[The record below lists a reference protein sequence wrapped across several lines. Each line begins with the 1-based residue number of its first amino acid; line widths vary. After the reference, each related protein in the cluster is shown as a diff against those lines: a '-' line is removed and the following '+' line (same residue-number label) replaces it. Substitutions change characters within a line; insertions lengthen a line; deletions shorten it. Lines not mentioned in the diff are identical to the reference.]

1 MGIFQ
6 QTSIHRRYIQ
16 TSNMAWVKFLV
27 LLTIS
32 STMGS
37 LKVEEV
43 VNINLPIVEKGT
55 HLVQKIQVDKLKR
68 QIIYDVPAHNG
79 RIATRVIQDTK
90 SGFTL
95 QVEPVVSQCLIY
107 KTSIRQEPEEVV
119 EIAKSVPLE
128 KNQHINVDNN
138 SGMQSMVT
146 IMGPRLSQEALKEF
160 GFEGYCPKGHSL
172 FAAHQRVESEG
183 LLDNGTISFGAN
195 LERDLVE
202 GDTIEGVEK
211 DFFDFVPDHYR
222 IEKIRRKRECRKL
235 DWSVSSC
242 HWVTGITCPQGCA
255 QTDVVYRC
263 QKAEVI
269 SNSCTYFMLCN
280 TINQGTKCLAHVTNT
295 DRKCQCCCQAR
306 DCGNL
311 VPFCGA

>member
-1 MGIFQ
+1 
-6 QTSIHRRYIQ
+6 
-16 TSNMAWVKFLV
+16 MAWVKFLI

-37 LKVEEV
+37 LEVEEV

-202 GDTIEGVEK
+202 G
-211 DFFDFVPDHYR
+211 
-222 IEKIRRKRECRKL
+222 KL
-235 DWSVSSC
+235 
-242 HWVTGITCPQGCA
+242 
-255 QTDVVYRC
+255 
-263 QKAEVI
+263 
-269 SNSCTYFMLCN
+269 
-280 TINQGTKCLAHVTNT
+280 
-295 DRKCQCCCQAR
+295 
-306 DCGNL
+306 
-311 VPFCGA
+311 